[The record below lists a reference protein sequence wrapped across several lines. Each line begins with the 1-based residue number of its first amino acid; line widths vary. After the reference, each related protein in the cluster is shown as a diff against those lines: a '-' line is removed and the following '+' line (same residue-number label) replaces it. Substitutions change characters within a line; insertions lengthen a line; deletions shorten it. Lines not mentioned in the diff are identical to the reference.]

1 MLDWTQSRRLAGPRR
16 EDRHTMQH
24 AEIVSKMTLEE
35 KAAFVSGRGAWHT
48 KAVPRLGVPEV
59 ELTDGPHGLR
69 KLAPEAEGGEFTN
82 LVHTTAFPTASLSA
96 CSFDPDLLREMGAAL
111 AEECRVHGVAM
122 ILGPGANLKRSP
134 LCGRNFEYFSEDPLL
149 SARMA
154 AAWIRGVEGK
164 GVATSLKHY
173 AVNNQ
178 ERRRMYVDA
187 VVEDRALRELYLA
200 SFEGAVREGHPR
212 SLMCAYNKV
221 NGTYCSENA
230 LLNDQVLRK
239 EWGFEGL
246 VVTDWGACAD
256 RVRGLEAGVDLE
268 MPESGRANPERVARA
283 VRDGRLDEAILDR
296 AVDRILSFVLGSARE
311 PVEPGPSLAEDH
323 HALARRIGRESAVL
337 LRNVDGILPLDPAA
351 PVAILGEL
359 ARTPRYQGAGSSFL
373 SPPRVASFLDALRE
387 GATPFSFE
395 AAYRIDTDEPD
406 ASLEAEAL
414 ALARAAAGRGE
425 VLIVHIGLT
434 ERNESEGFDREH
446 LRLPANQ
453 LALLEKLD
461 GIHERVVAVYSGGA
475 PVETPWIGTV
485 RALLAG
491 YLGGQAAGQS
501 QADLVFG
508 RANPSGKLAETWP
521 LALEDTPAHGNFPG
535 GERNVLYKEGLFIG
549 YRYYASAGK
558 PVRFPFGHGLS
569 YSEFS
574 WKALELSVGVASAGS
589 APTARVTLANV
600 GDRPGSE
607 VVQAYVAFPESRIER
622 AALALAGFA
631 KVELAAGETRTVEVP
646 LDPAA
651 LRHWDAKLGRFAFEN
666 GEAVVRVGSSSAELP
681 LSARFRIVGGTQPE
695 APVAR
700 RDLSRPFAAMS
711 DATFETLLGR
721 PIPPVP
727 PARPRTTDTPFGE
740 LAEDSALIR
749 LVLKAAVAVM
759 AKRFGAGKDSANRRM
774 LEAMI
779 SEMPAGKLPGLSDG
793 ALGEGVVEAFVE
805 LANRRP
811 LRALGAF
818 LGLPRRGDK
827 APGPDEPGAR
837 DAGAAGDGNRQAAS
851 VEAFIFDLDGV
862 VVDTARLHYAAWRA
876 LANELGFDLTLEQNE
891 RLKGVS
897 REESLAIVLSIGGV
911 EADTARRAEL
921 AARKNA
927 WYVESLA
934 TLSARDA
941 LPGAVAFLEA
951 ARAAGLRTALASAS
965 KNAPA
970 ILAALGIGRLF
981 DAVVDGNAGLAAK
994 PDPAVFLEAA
1004 RRLGVPADR
1013 AVVFEDA
1020 AAGVEAALRGG
1031 FEAVGVGERTA
1042 LGAARVVVPGF
1053 AGLTPRAVLKRLG
1066 RRP

>member
-1 MLDWTQSRRLAGPRR
+1 
-16 EDRHTMQH
+16 MQH
-24 AEIVSKMTLEE
+24 ADIVSKMTLEE
-35 KAAFVSGRGAWHT
+35 KAAYVSGRGAWHT
-48 KAVPRLGVPEV
+48 KAVPRLGVDEV

-69 KLAPEAEGGEFTN
+69 KLAPGAKGGEFTN

-96 CSFDPDLLREMGAAL
+96 CSFDPELLREMGGAIAD
-111 AEECRVHGVAM
+111 ECLEHGVAM
-122 ILGPGANLKRSP
+122 VLGPGANLKRSP

-154 AAWIRGVEGK
+154 ASWIRGVEGK

-200 SFEGAVREGHPR
+200 SFEGAVREGKPR
-212 SLMCAYNKV
+212 SVMCAYNKV
-221 NGTYCSENA
+221 NGAYCSENA
-230 LLNDQVLRK
+230 FLNDRVLRK

-246 VVTDWGACAD
+246 VVTDWGASAD
-256 RVRGLEAGVDLE
+256 RVRGLESGVDLE
-268 MPESGRANPERVARA
+268 MPESGTANAGRIVRA
-283 VRDGRLDEAILDR
+283 VREGRLDEAVLDR
-296 AVDRILSFVLGSARE
+296 AVGRVLDFALSA
-311 PVEPGPSLAEDH
+311 PSGKTAPDAELAERNQ
-323 HALARRIGRESAVL
+323 ALARRIGRESAVL
-337 LRNVDGILPLDPAA
+337 LKNEGALLPLDPSA
-351 PVAILGEL
+351 PVAVVGEL

-373 SPPRVASFLDALRE
+373 SPPRVASFLDALGE
-387 GATPFSFE
+387 AGTPFAF
-395 AAYRIDTDEPD
+395 AAGYRIDSDD
-406 ASLEAEAL
+406 ADPVLEAEAL
-414 ALARAAAGRGE
+414 ALARGAASRGE
-425 VLIVHIGLT
+425 ALVVHIGLT
-434 ERNESEGFDREH
+434 ERYESEGYDREH
-446 LRLPANQ
+446 LRLPPNQ
-453 LALLEKLD
+453 LALLGKLAAA
-461 GIHERVVAVYSGGA
+461 HERVVAVYSGGA
-475 PVETPWIGTV
+475 PVETPWIGSV

-491 YLGGQAAGQS
+491 YLGGQAAGES

-508 RANPSGKLAETWP
+508 RASPSGKLAETWP

-535 GERNVLYKEGLFIG
+535 GERQVLYKEGIFVG

-558 PVRFPFGHGLS
+558 QVRFPFGHGLS

-574 WKALELSVGVASAGS
+574 WAALELPAGVASAGS
-589 APTARVTLANV
+589 APTARVTLSNIGA
-600 GDRPGSE
+600 RAASE
-607 VVQAYVAFPESRIER
+607 VVQAYAAFPESRIER
-622 AALALAGFA
+622 PALALAGFA
-631 KVELAAGETRTVEVP
+631 KVRLEAGETKTVELP

-651 LRHWDAKLGRFAFEN
+651 LRYWDAKLDRFAFET
-666 GEAVVRVGSSSAELP
+666 GEVTIRVGGSSGELP
-681 LSARFRIVGGTQPE
+681 LNARFRIVGGTEPD
-695 APVAR
+695 APAFR
-700 RDLSRPFAAMS
+700 RDLSK
-711 DATFETLLGR
+711 TFSEMGDGDFEILLGR

-727 PARPRTTDTPFGE
+727 PARPRTADSPFGE
-740 LAEDSALIR
+740 LAADSRIVRA
-749 LVLKAAVAVM
+749 VLKAAVGVM
-759 AKRFGAGKDSANRRM
+759 AGKLGAGKDSANRRM

-779 SEMPAGKLPGLSDG
+779 AEMPAGKLPGLSGG
-793 ALGEGVVEAFVE
+793 ALSEAVIEAFVA
-805 LANRRP
+805 LANKWP
-811 LRALGAF
+811 LRALGAL
-818 LGLPRRGDK
+818 LGLRGRGAKNLADG
-827 APGPDEPGAR
+827 APADAAR
-837 DAGAAGDGNRQAAS
+837 

-862 VVDTARLHYAAWRA
+862 VVDTARLHYAAWRR
-876 LANELGFDLTLEQNE
+876 LANELGFDLTPEQNE

-911 EADTARRAEL
+911 EADAARRAEL

-970 ILAALGIGRLF
+970 ILAALDIARLF

-1004 RRLGVPADR
+1004 RALGVAPER

-1031 FEAVGVGERTA
+1031 FSAVGVGNPAT
-1042 LGAARVVVPGF
+1042 LGAAGVVVPGF
-1053 AGLTPRAVLKRLG
+1053 AGLRPRAVLKRLG
-1066 RRP
+1066 RRA